1 MKKIKLFVVS
11 CAAFLTTIGAN
22 AQSFTTD
29 KDTTKGYWT
38 SGAGNIDI
46 HIKAINSAGISN
58 IQVNWKFIDF
68 HLDPKWAFV
77 SICDNLGCFSGSV
90 GLYDGSITHTSD
102 NIAPSAYGDFK
113 VSFNGDSAANNTKSY
128 VTVELSNGSYT
139 KPATFVAYKNP
150 AGIVTSFLQD
160 NDIAI
165 FPNPAQNYI
174 DVVYSPASDVKTIAL
189 YNLIGK
195 VVSVYKTTSK
205 NSARCE
211 FNTDMPSGIYV
222 VRIADSKGNV
232 IATRKITRQ

>member
-11 CAAFLTTIGAN
+11 CVAFLSTIGAN

-29 KDTTKGYWT
+29 KDTAKGYWA
-38 SGAGNIDI
+38 SGAGDVELHVKSTNVSSS
-46 HIKAINSAGISN
+46 AIQITWH
-58 IQVNWKFIDF
+58 VTKFQM
-68 HLDPKWAFV
+68 DPMWSF
-77 SICDNLGCFSGSV
+77 SGICDNIGCFNSAS
-90 GLYDGSITHTSD
+90 LIDGTDYHTSD
-102 NIAPSAYGDFK
+102 NIAPSASGDFK
-113 VSFNGDSAANNTKSY
+113 TGFNGDAAAINTKSY
-128 VTVELSNGSYT
+128 ATLELSSGVTT
-139 KPATFVAYKNP
+139 KSATFVAYKFTT
-150 AGIVTSFLQD
+150 GITNKLLQD

-165 FPNPAQNYI
+165 FPNPSQNYI